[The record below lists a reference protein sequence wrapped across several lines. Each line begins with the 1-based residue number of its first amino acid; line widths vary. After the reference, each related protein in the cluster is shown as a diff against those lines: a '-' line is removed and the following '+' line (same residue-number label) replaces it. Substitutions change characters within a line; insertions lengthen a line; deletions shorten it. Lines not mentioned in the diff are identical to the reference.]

1 MKAVTVGQVAIS
13 MIACA
18 VLTACGGGGGSGA
31 TPASVAAEGQLILI
45 EAGDSQVP
53 TGNYRLDT
61 SYTDAASADKISTG
75 TLETV
80 YPENGAFDTGVSF
93 LQGNTQKFLVG
104 FWSGKVD
111 KGYGCR
117 SSAWT
122 SAELKEVA
130 IVLSDDTIPSAPVCS
145 STVTINASAHSASYT
160 NLRLPS
166 DSGGT
171 GSVLLSANFKWPAP
185 TSPSSGSGS
194 GTSAPI
200 SSSNTVAPATSTA
213 P

>member
-1 MKAVTVGQVAIS
+1 MTVGQLAIS
-13 MIACA
+13 MIACV

-45 EAGDSQVP
+45 EAGDSQVA
-53 TGNYRLDT
+53 TGSYSLDT
-61 SYTDAASADKISTG
+61 SYTNAAYADKISTG
-75 TLETV
+75 TLESV

-93 LQGNTQKFLVG
+93 LQGNTQKYLVG
-104 FWSGKVD
+104 FWSGKTA

-117 SSAWT
+117 SNAWT
-122 SAELKEVA
+122 DAELKEVA
-130 IVLSDDTIPSAPVCS
+130 VVLEDDSIPTAPVCS

-166 DSGGT
+166 DSGGS
-171 GSVLLSANFKWPAP
+171 GSILLSANFKWPAP

-194 GTSAPI
+194 VTSAPI
-200 SSSNTVAPATSTA
+200 SSSNTLASATSTA